1 MTQNKE
7 ENHLI
12 EERRKKLADLRA
24 SNNAF
29 PKDFRRKKIA
39 QELKD
44 ELEQISKEE

>member
-29 PKDFRRKKIA
+29 PNDFRRKNLA

-44 ELEQISKEE
+44 ELDQFSKE